1 MDKLFSCIRTMSR
14 KPQFKNK
21 FKIENVYSVINDKI
35 KVPFIRIKFDNQM
48 PLNQMDLVCNN
59 INGIKNSQV
68 LERYCKNKFIRNC
81 ALVLKKWAKQKFLI
95 DTQKFSSY
103 GLTLMLLYFFMRVKY
118 LPFPTEA

>member
-1 MDKLFSCIRTMSR
+1 MSR

-21 FKIENVYSVINDKI
+21 LQIDNVYSVINDKI
-35 KVPFIRIKFDNQM
+35 KVPFIRIKFDNEM

-59 INGIKNSQV
+59 INGIKNSKV
-68 LERYCKNKFIRNC
+68 LERYSKNKFIRNC
-81 ALVLKKWAKQKFLI
+81 ALVLKKWAKQKYLI

-118 LPFPTEA
+118 IPFPTEA